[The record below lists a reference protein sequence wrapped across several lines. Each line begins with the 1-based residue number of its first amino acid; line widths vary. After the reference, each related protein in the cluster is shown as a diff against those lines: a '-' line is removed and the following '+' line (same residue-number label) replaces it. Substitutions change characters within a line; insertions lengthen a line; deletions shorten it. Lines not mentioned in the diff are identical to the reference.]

1 MYQTFFG
8 LAELPFELT
17 ANPKYLFLTPRQ
29 REALSTLQ
37 YGLFAAKPITLLIGE
52 AGTGKTTLIRAA
64 LESERCRAVHCVY
77 VDNPVL
83 DADDFVRLLA
93 LKFDLGHEV
102 ADSKTLLLNRLEVAL
117 RERRRQG
124 EITAMIVDEAQSL
137 STGLLEELRLLANME
152 TPTQKLLP
160 LVLSG
165 QPELSERLEQ
175 TELRQLKQRVTLR
188 CELRPFELA
197 DTADYIASRIKTAGG
212 DDPSE
217 LFTQEAIIVIH
228 ECSRGI
234 PRSINV
240 ICDNALLSA
249 MALTRKKLDRTL
261 VLEVCR
267 DLRLKGTPADVL
279 TVPPVTKFERAPVV
293 QMAADEALEEEPIA
307 PRRPSRFPFRF
318 STRSAPLHTSNRII
332 T

>member
-64 LESERCRAVHCVY
+64 LESERCRTVRCVY

-93 LKFDLGHEV
+93 LKFDLGREV

-117 RERRRQG
+117 RERHEQG
-124 EITAMIVDEAQSL
+124 EITAMIVDEAQSM

-165 QPELSERLEQ
+165 QPELAERLEQ

-197 DTADYIASRIKTAGG
+197 DTADYIASRINTAGG
-212 DDPSE
+212 DASE
-217 LFTQEAIIVIH
+217 LFTQEAIVVIH

-267 DLRLKGTPADVL
+267 DLRLKGTPADVS
-279 TVPPVTKFERAPVV
+279 TDAPVSRFERAPVV
-293 QMAADEALEEEPIA
+293 QPADEPFEEPIA
-307 PRRPSRFPFRF
+307 PQRPSRFPFRF
-318 STRSAPLHTSNRII
+318 TTRSAPFHTANRII

>member
-17 ANPKYLFLTPRQ
+17 ANPKYLLLTPRQ

-37 YGLFAAKPITLLIGE
+37 YGLFAAKPITLLIGD

-64 LESERCRAVHCVY
+64 LESERCRTVRCVY

-93 LKFDLGHEV
+93 LKFDLGREV

-117 RERRRQG
+117 RERHEQG
-124 EITAMIVDEAQSL
+124 EITAMIVDEAQSM

-165 QPELSERLEQ
+165 QPELAERLEQ
-175 TELRQLKQRVTLR
+175 MELRQLKQRVTLR

-197 DTADYIASRIKTAGG
+197 DTADYIASRINTAGG
-212 DDPSE
+212 DPSE
-217 LFTQEAIIVIH
+217 LFTQEAIVVIH

-267 DLRLKGTPADVL
+267 DLRLKPM
-279 TVPPVTKFERAPVV
+279 P
-293 QMAADEALEEEPIA
+293 
-307 PRRPSRFPFRF
+307 PSRDSSAPQSFSPPMNHSKNRSRHSAHRGFRF
-318 STRSAPLHTSNRII
+318 ALPLDLRRSTRPIGSSPDESHR
-332 T
+332 